1 MKNLFPPSSRIATE
15 LSSFGGLEFN
25 PVDEELKSFLDGRQI
40 NCEGT
45 LEIYVGGYM
54 NFNLLYLEFTS
65 DTDQSKHYLSAPDW
79 ADKEEDTMV
88 ICIKYGPNKTVTVWD
103 ESKNPLFGK
112 VKLRLAK

>member
-1 MKNLFPPSSRIATE
+1 
-15 LSSFGGLEFN
+15 
-25 PVDEELKSFLDGRQI
+25 
-40 NCEGT
+40 
-45 LEIYVGGYM
+45 M

-79 ADKEEDTMV
+79 ADKEDDTMV

-103 ESKNPLFGK
+103 ESKNPFFGK